1 MKQKSFRWCML
12 VGAIALGAVAI
23 FYFATYVE
31 LTIALGNNGLKPDLM
46 QSIQALWLAFACHVA
61 LIALLYLLVAY
72 KPHAVSR
79 EVIVILGMLQL
90 VEAGLL
96 FAFSG
101 SLVAAVLLALAAVFV
116 LVGALIWPKKLLPQ
130 APATGSI
137 APV

>member
-1 MKQKSFRWCML
+1 ML
-12 VGAIALGAVAI
+12 VGAIALGAVAV

-101 SLVAAVLLALAAVFV
+101 SLIAAVLLALAAIFV
-116 LVGALIWPKKLLPQ
+116 LIGALIWPKKLAPQ
-130 APATGSI
+130 PPVAGST